1 MKTLLALLTLLV
13 VPALGAATFEGTVNF
28 KSTDSRK
35 RSSEMLYSVKDSR
48 LRVDTKGG
56 KEAGYSVM
64 DMNKMEMMMVMTEQ
78 RMYMTMSLKD
88 VAEKTA
94 KEVADEVT
102 FEKTNETE
110 KIAGYTATKYIS
122 TYKGEVTDMWLAE
135 GLGAFMMPGSNPMA
149 GGRGNSST
157 AKSWEKALQGKN
169 LFPLRIVNKDKKG
182 NETNRMEVT
191 TIEKKKLDEALFA
204 IPEGYTKFDMGN
216 LGGMMQGILKG
227 FGR

>member
-1 MKTLLALLTLLV
+1 MKTLFALLTLLAA
-13 VPALGAATFEGTVNF
+13 PALVAATFEGTVNF
-28 KSTDSRK
+28 KTTDSRK

-48 LRVDTKGG
+48 LRVDMKAG
-56 KEAGYSVM
+56 KEGGYTVM
-64 DMNKMEMMMVMTEQ
+64 DMPKMEMIMVMAEQ

-122 TYKGEVTDMWLAE
+122 TYKGEATDMWLAE

-149 GGRGNSST
+149 GGRGT
-157 AKSWEKALQGKN
+157 PAKSWEKALQGKN

-182 NETNRMEVT
+182 NETNRMEAT
-191 TIEKKKLDEALFA
+191 AIEKKKLDEALFTV
-204 IPEGYTKFDMGN
+204 PEGYTKFDMGN
-216 LGGMMQGILKG
+216 MGGMLKGLMQG

>member
-1 MKTLLALLTLLV
+1 MKKLLTLLTLLL

-28 KSTDSRK
+28 KTTDSRK

-48 LRVDTKGG
+48 LRIDMKAG
-56 KEAGYSVM
+56 KEGGYTVM
-64 DMNKMEMMMVMTEQ
+64 DMPKMEMIMVMTEQ

-94 KEVADEVT
+94 KEVADDVT

-110 KIAGYTATKYIS
+110 KILGYTATKYIS
-122 TYKGEVTDMWLAE
+122 TYKGEATDMWLAE

-149 GGRGNSST
+149 GGRGGST
-157 AKSWEKALQGKN
+157 AAKSWEKALQGKN

-182 NETNRMEVT
+182 KETNRMEVT
-191 TIEKKKLDEALFA
+191 AIDKKKLDEALFTV
-204 IPEGYTKFDMGN
+204 PEGYTKFDMGN
-216 LGGMMQGILKG
+216 MGGMLKGLMQG
-227 FGR
+227 FGK